1 MKKEKSKK
9 KRKFKLGG
17 LFLIVLIMY
26 LLFSFGYFLYKLP
39 IKHVEIVNNYYLT
52 DDYIIDLLKIKNSNF
67 LTFSTY
73 SARKKLNKEDLVV
86 NSSIKKTL
94 NGGLKIDVNE
104 EKILFYN
111 WNNKK
116 IVLANDEVKYDE
128 KYLGV
133 PSLIN
138 YVPDKIYHK
147 LVKKFNLLD
156 RNILS
161 MISEIEYSPD
171 RINDVVIDENRFL
184 IRMNDGIKIYVN
196 IYNIKK
202 LNNYLEIYDA
212 ILKNNTEKTGCLYL
226 DSNSKNYVYG
236 SCTSSSPITTG
247 DEGNEG

>member
-1 MKKEKSKK
+1 MTNEKSKK
-9 KRKFKLGG
+9 KRKIKLGG
-17 LFLIVLIMY
+17 LFLIILIMY
-26 LLFSFGYFLYKLP
+26 LLFSFGYYLYKLP
-39 IKHVEIVNNYYLT
+39 IKHVNITNNYYLT
-52 DDYIIDLLKIKNSNF
+52 DDYIIDLLNIKNKAY

-73 SARKKLNKEDLVV
+73 KARKVLNKEDLVID
-86 NSSIKKTL
+86 SSIKRTL
-94 NGGLKIDVNE
+94 NGGLNINVNE

-116 IVLANDEVKYDE
+116 IILLNDEVEYKSE
-128 KYLGV
+128 YLGV

-138 YVPDKIYHK
+138 YVPDKIYKK
-147 LVKKFNLLD
+147 LVKKFSLLD

-212 ILKNNTEKTGCLYL
+212 ILKNNTEKNGCLYL

-236 SCTSSSPITTG
+236 SCTNSLPIG
-247 DEGNEG
+247 DSNED

>member
-1 MKKEKSKK
+1 MTKEKSKK

-17 LFLIVLIMY
+17 IIFIILILY
-26 LLFSFGYFLYKLP
+26 LLFSFVFYLYKLP
-39 IKHVEIVNNYYLT
+39 IKHIDIINNYYIT
-52 DDYIIDLLKIKNSNF
+52 DDYIIDLLNIEESNF
-67 LTFSTY
+67 LTFNTFK
-73 SARKKLNKEDLVV
+73 ARKKLNKVDLVSDASV
-86 NSSIKKTL
+86 KKTL

-111 WNNKK
+111 WNNQK
-116 IVLANDEVKYDE
+116 IITSSEEVKYDS

-138 YVPDKIYHK
+138 YVPDKIYNK

-171 RINDVVIDENRFL
+171 KINDVVIDENRFL
-184 IRMNDGIKIYVN
+184 IRMNDGIKIYVS

-212 ILKNNTEKTGCLYL
+212 ILKNNTDKNGCLYL

-236 SCTSSSPITTG
+236 SCTSTTSI
-247 DEGNEG
+247 EEVENET